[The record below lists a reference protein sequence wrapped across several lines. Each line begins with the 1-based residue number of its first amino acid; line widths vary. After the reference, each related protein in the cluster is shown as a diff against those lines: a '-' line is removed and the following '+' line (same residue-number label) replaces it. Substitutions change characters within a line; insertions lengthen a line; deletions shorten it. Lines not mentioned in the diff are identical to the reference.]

1 MNDYENFYNFNN
13 NNNNNYIF
21 NDMLRLSSKNLE
33 NISKSR
39 NKNQYIN
46 ESLLA
51 FNKMSKNY
59 MLDDLVTNIIEF
71 KKMCCDPAQNKS
83 FSLSNISSNYLLYHQ
98 LEKNLIEI
106 SYLSDTE
113 TRNKKIEI
121 LYKWYRKLLERNNS
135 LKNIASKSYI
145 ESYEKYDLKNNK
157 NGNKIISNKNNNNT
171 NLNYSTINI
180 NKINDNEEN
189 SNTISNVIQSSSMI
203 TQKSDIIS
211 TNDNS
216 NWDFMTYFYSNK
228 NGTNTSTIPKNSS
241 AIFSDYTNKEEKQ
254 KNVILPSLKP
264 EMKFSYSCN
273 RPCSDHKSIE
283 IENKIIDQK
292 LKLVAEKRSLENI
305 KHKIN
310 EFGIMRAKLKE
321 NINNKY
327 EMKNLIKM
335 YVNKQNVEGGRNG
348 IISPMLKKY
357 VIKNPKI
364 LSKSADYEGE
374 RKNNYTDKD
383 LEKPNNIDKGHINDN
398 QTDNPNGNNKSNA
411 INNDSNEHKKGILM
425 KNNSSHSSHK
435 KFLERKVTLSVSKK
449 ELREMYGFNKE
460 NLKKAFKHSN
470 SIKNKRNIKKSEK
483 YEAHKKNLRL
493 FYGINHTKIFINNIK
508 NIDKNSNIIIDKK
521 DNEKVIKIKMK
532 SKINKKFN
540 EDNNDKSNFTMDIN
554 SQMFSSNFLYN
565 QKFQYFDSLN
575 KTTKNKNNLE
585 NQNDDN
591 KEYESTL
598 NNDDPYKNKYKIS
611 NIYKLSAFH
620 LDNLKKI
627 QSYRNRDLNN
637 AYRRYQSIDLNMKIK
652 NELNS
657 NYNLN
662 KNNYLFM
669 RKNMKPLKKIE
680 FEQLKTKIKK
690 INFKHN
696 DRYDNIDEDNL
707 EKFDEEDYSEDNDL
721 DYGYYKNLIKTK
733 RKFFRK
739 NSSEILIRKK
749 RENSLLNALISPN
762 DNLIYSLYYYPR
774 PESKLLIRK

>member
-1 MNDYENFYNFNN
+1 MNDYENFDNF
-13 NNNNNYIF
+13 NNNNYIF
-21 NDMLRLSSKNLE
+21 NDITRLSSKNLE
-33 NISKSR
+33 KISKSR
-39 NKNQYIN
+39 NKSQYIN
-46 ESLLA
+46 ESLLD
-51 FNKMSKNY
+51 FNKISKND

-71 KKMCCDPAQNKS
+71 KKMCCDPVQNKS
-83 FSLSNISSNYLLYHQ
+83 FSLSNISSNYLLYHH

-106 SYLSDTE
+106 SYLSDPE
-113 TRNKKIEI
+113 TRNKKIKA

-135 LKNIASKSYI
+135 LKNMASKSYI
-145 ESYEKYDLKNNK
+145 EAYEKYDLKKNK
-157 NGNKIISNKNNNNT
+157 NGNKIINHKNNNT
-171 NLNYSTINI
+171 KANYSTINI

-189 SNTISNVIQSSSMI
+189 SNTISNAIQSSSMI

-228 NGTNTSTIPKNSS
+228 NRTNSSTIPKNSS

-254 KNVILPSLKP
+254 KNVVLPLLKP
-264 EMKFSYSCN
+264 EMKFSYSYN
-273 RPCSDHKSIE
+273 RPCSDHVSIE

-305 KHKIN
+305 NHKIN

-335 YVNKQNVEGGRNG
+335 YVNKQNVEGSRNN

-364 LSKSADYEGE
+364 LSKSVDYEGE
-374 RKNNYTDKD
+374 TKNNYTEKGLD
-383 LEKPNNIDKGHINDN
+383 KPNNNNDHINDN
-398 QTDNPNGNNKSNA
+398 LTDNHANGNNNINA
-411 INNDSNEHKKGILM
+411 INNVSNEHKKGILM
-425 KNNSSHSSHK
+425 KNNSSRK

-460 NLKKAFKHSN
+460 NLKKALKHSN
-470 SIKNKRNIKKSEK
+470 SIKNKRNIKKRED
-483 YEAHKKNLRL
+483 YEVYKKALRL
-493 FYGINHTKIFINNIK
+493 FYGINHTKIFVNNIQ
-508 NIDKNSNIIIDKK
+508 NIDKNSNLIIDNK
-521 DNEKVIKIKMK
+521 DNEKIIEIKMK
-532 SKINKKFN
+532 SKINKKFSEEN
-540 EDNNDKSNFTMDIN
+540 SDKSNFIMDIN

-565 QKFQYFDSLN
+565 QKYQYLDSLN
-575 KTTKNKNNLE
+575 RTTKNKNIFE

-591 KEYESTL
+591 KEYENKL
-598 NNDDPYKNKYKIS
+598 NNDDPYKSKYKIS

-627 QSYRNRDLNN
+627 QSYRNRNLNN
-637 AYRRYQSIDLNMKIK
+637 DYKRYQSVDLNMKIK
-652 NELNS
+652 NELNN

-690 INFKHN
+690 INFKHS

-707 EKFDEEDYSEDNDL
+707 EEFDDEDYSEDNDFN
-721 DYGYYKNLIKTK
+721 YGYYKNLVKNK
-733 RKFFRK
+733 NKFFRK
-739 NSSEILIRKK
+739 NSSEIFMRKK

>member
-1 MNDYENFYNFNN
+1 MNDYENFDNF
-13 NNNNNYIF
+13 NNNNYIF
-21 NDMLRLSSKNLE
+21 NDITRLSSKNLE
-33 NISKSR
+33 KISKSR
-39 NKNQYIN
+39 NKSQYIN
-46 ESLLA
+46 ESLLD
-51 FNKMSKNY
+51 FNKISKND

-71 KKMCCDPAQNKS
+71 KKMCCDPVQNKS
-83 FSLSNISSNYLLYHQ
+83 FSLSNISSNYLLYHH

-106 SYLSDTE
+106 SYLSDPE
-113 TRNKKIEI
+113 TRNKKIKT

-135 LKNIASKSYI
+135 LKNMASKSYI
-145 ESYEKYDLKNNK
+145 EAYEKYDLKKNK
-157 NGNKIISNKNNNNT
+157 NGNKIINNKNNNT
-171 NLNYSTINI
+171 KANYSTINI

-189 SNTISNVIQSSSMI
+189 SNTISNAIQSSSMI

-228 NGTNTSTIPKNSS
+228 NRTNSSTIPKNSS

-254 KNVILPSLKP
+254 KNVVLPLLKP
-264 EMKFSYSCN
+264 EMKFSYSYN
-273 RPCSDHKSIE
+273 RPCSDHVSIE

-305 KHKIN
+305 NHKIN

-335 YVNKQNVEGGRNG
+335 YVNKQNVEGSRNN

-364 LSKSADYEGE
+364 LSKSVDYEGE
-374 RKNNYTDKD
+374 TKNNYT
-383 LEKPNNIDKGHINDN
+383 EKGLDNPNNNNDHINDN
-398 QTDNPNGNNKSNA
+398 LTDNHANGNNNINA
-411 INNDSNEHKKGILM
+411 INNVSNEHKKGILM
-425 KNNSSHSSHK
+425 KNNSSRK

-460 NLKKAFKHSN
+460 NLKKALKHSN
-470 SIKNKRNIKKSEK
+470 SIKNKRNIKKRED
-483 YEAHKKNLRL
+483 YEVYKKALRL
-493 FYGINHTKIFINNIK
+493 FYGINHTKIFVNNIQ
-508 NIDKNSNIIIDKK
+508 NIDKNSNLIIDNK
-521 DNEKVIKIKMK
+521 DNEKIIEIKMK
-532 SKINKKFN
+532 SKINKKFSEEN
-540 EDNNDKSNFTMDIN
+540 SDKSNFIMDIN

-565 QKFQYFDSLN
+565 QKYQYLDSLN
-575 KTTKNKNNLE
+575 KTTKNKNIFE

-591 KEYESTL
+591 KEYENKL
-598 NNDDPYKNKYKIS
+598 NNDYK
-611 NIYKLSAFH
+611 
-620 LDNLKKI
+620 
-627 QSYRNRDLNN
+627 
-637 AYRRYQSIDLNMKIK
+637 RYQSVDLNMKIK
-652 NELNS
+652 NELNN

-690 INFKHN
+690 INFKHS

-707 EKFDEEDYSEDNDL
+707 EEFDDEDYSEDNDFN
-721 DYGYYKNLIKTK
+721 YGYYKKLVKNKN
-733 RKFFRK
+733 KFFRK
-739 NSSEILIRKK
+739 NSSEIFMRKK

>member
-1 MNDYENFYNFNN
+1 MNEYENFYNFNN
-13 NNNNNYIF
+13 NNYIF
-21 NDMLRLSSKNLE
+21 NELLRISIKNSG

-51 FNKMSKNY
+51 FNKISKND
-59 MLDDLVTNIIEF
+59 MLDDLITNIIEF
-71 KKMCCDPAQNKS
+71 KKICCDPGQNKS

-106 SYLSDTE
+106 SYLSDAE
-113 TRNKKIEI
+113 TRNKKIKI

-135 LKNIASKSYI
+135 LKNITSKSYI
-145 ESYEKYDLKNNK
+145 ESYEKYDIKNNR
-157 NGNKIISNKNNNNT
+157 NENKIFSNKSNSNT
-171 NLNYSTINI
+171 NINYSTINI
-180 NKINDNEEN
+180 NKIKDNEEN
-189 SNTISNVIQSSSMI
+189 SNTISNAIQSSSMI
-203 TQKSDIIS
+203 TQKSDITS
-211 TNDNS
+211 TKDNS
-216 NWDFMTYFYSNK
+216 HWDFMTYFYSNK
-228 NGTNTSTIPKNSS
+228 NHTNSSTIPKKSS
-241 AIFSDYTNKEEKQ
+241 PFFSDFTNKEEKQ

-264 EMKFSYSCN
+264 EMKFSYSFN

-305 KHKIN
+305 NHKIN
-310 EFGIMRAKLKE
+310 EFGVMRAKLKE

-327 EMKNLIKM
+327 EIKNLIKM
-335 YVNKQNVEGGRNG
+335 YVNRQNIEGSSNG

-364 LSKSADYEGE
+364 LSKSVDYEGE
-374 RKNNYTDKD
+374 RKNNYADKGLD
-383 LEKPNNIDKGHINDN
+383 KQNNIDNGHINDF
-398 QTDNPNGNNKSNA
+398 QGDNHESNNNNIILK
-411 INNDSNEHKKGILM
+411 NDSIKHKKGILM
-425 KNNSSHSSHK
+425 KNNTSRRK
-435 KFLERKVTLSVSKK
+435 YLERKVTLSVSKK

-460 NLKKAFKHSN
+460 NFKRAIKHSN
-470 SIKNKRNIKKSEK
+470 SIKNRRNIKKNED
-483 YEAHKKNLRL
+483 YEIYKKSLRL
-493 FYGINHTKIFINNIK
+493 FYGINHTKIFVNNIQNINK
-508 NIDKNSNIIIDKK
+508 NNNLIIDNKN
-521 DNEKVIKIKMK
+521 NEKIIDIKMK
-532 SKINKKFN
+532 SKINKKFTEEN
-540 EDNNDKSNFTMDIN
+540 SDKSNFVMDIN

-565 QKFQYFDSLN
+565 QKYQYYDSLN
-575 KTTKNKNNLE
+575 KTIKNKNKLE

-598 NNDDPYKNKYKIS
+598 NADDPYKNKYKIS
-611 NIYKLSAFH
+611 NNYRLSAFH

-627 QSYRNRDLNN
+627 QSYRNRNLNN
-637 AYRRYQSIDLNMKIK
+637 DYKKYQSVDFNMKIK
-652 NELNS
+652 NELNN
-657 NYNLN
+657 NYNLH

-669 RKNMKPLKKIE
+669 RKNMKPLKKME

-690 INFKHN
+690 INFRHN

-707 EKFDEEDYSEDNDL
+707 EEYEDGNYSEDNDFN
-721 DYGYYKNLIKTK
+721 YGYYKNLIKNK
-733 RKFFRK
+733 NKFFRK